1 MAKKRRR
8 TLPLNYYLLPPEV
21 PESGP
26 VEVRLKAY
34 FRGLDIIQQQKKRSL
49 DGFKLDYEET
59 GNPLAVWDA
68 YQFVRENSLP
78 LPEWILKY
86 LDGTAK
92 RLMRTD
98 NKANKLDWC
107 FGFDSSGGS
116 GPWKQYKSYRE
127 RIIAISYVIDQ
138 INKNDGKPMDDIFRG
153 AAQCVK
159 EEWGTDINFE
169 TVKQWFYRNAEK
181 WKKDPVRD
189 CTARIGYPT
198 IIEKENHG
206 LLDGDIVTLS
216 GATGKDATL
225 LNGKDSPVIYATKN
239 TFAVKIDTT
248 NAAPMGNNITV
259 TP

>member
-1 MAKKRRR
+1 MANKRRR
-8 TLPLNYYLLPPEV
+8 TLPLNYHLTPPEV
-21 PESGP
+21 PANGS
-26 VEVRLKAY
+26 VEDRLKAY
-34 FRGLDIIQQQKKRSL
+34 FTGQDVIQRQKKRSL
-49 DGFKLDYEET
+49 DGFRLDYEET

-68 YQFVRENSLP
+68 YLFVRENSLP

-86 LDGTAK
+86 LDGAA
-92 RLMRTD
+92 RRIMRTD
-98 NKANKLDWC
+98 NRANKLSWC
-107 FGFDSSGGS
+107 FGFDSSGGP
-116 GPWKQYKSYRE
+116 GPWKRYKSYRE

-138 INKNDGKPMDDIFRG
+138 INKNDGKSMDDIFFD
-153 AAQCVK
+153 AAQCV
-159 EEWGTDINFE
+159 EDEWGTEIGFE

-181 WKKDPVRD
+181 WKKDAVTG
-189 CTARIGYPT
+189 CTARLSYPT

-239 TFAVKIDTT
+239 TFAVKIDITG
-248 NAAPMGNNITV
+248 AAPMGNNITA